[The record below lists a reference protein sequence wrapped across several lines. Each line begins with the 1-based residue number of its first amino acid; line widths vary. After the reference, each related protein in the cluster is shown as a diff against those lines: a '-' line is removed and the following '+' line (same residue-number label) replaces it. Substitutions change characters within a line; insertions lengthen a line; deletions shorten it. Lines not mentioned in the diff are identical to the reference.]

1 MPAAPPQ
8 FAAYWPNCAPLVVH
22 IELRLFITLHFLT
35 LDIPQRRLPRL
46 SIQQCRGALMKKR
59 CALYG
64 ALLCFAVAAV
74 AFAQDAAKVDSAHYK
89 VEYENAQV
97 RILRFHYGAHEKSVM
112 HSHPDSVVVFL
123 SDGSVKFTFPDGKT
137 QDASG
142 KAGIAS
148 FTPAQV
154 HLPENV
160 GDKPIEGILVELKTN
175 AKK

>member
-46 SIQQCRGALMKKR
+46 SIQQFRGALMKKR
-59 CALYG
+59 C
-64 ALLCFAVAAV
+64 
-74 AFAQDAAKVDSAHYK
+74 DSAHYK